1 MSKYEV
7 LQLCEAY
14 KDEWNDCVLN
24 SKLGYVYDF
33 YQMLV
38 KCEYEQSTNL
48 TFAIKDVKENTIVLI
63 MPLYNR
69 SSILINDQAG
79 TKSFYCRY
87 GPVIRNGLSKK
98 ETIEIKEIFLKNLKR
113 LLKAYY
119 QKEIFVELAA
129 LCSYGFPN
137 YNAVNPLIFWGF
149 EPRVRYSWIIDLRND
164 EYTLFENLNR
174 TTRKSIKRISNESRF
189 FVRESVDES
198 IDLDFEKFLI
208 LSDETYHRNG
218 IKSKSRDYY
227 WNQFYCIN
235 ISERRIFF
243 LENIDG
249 KIPEA
254 ALMVHL
260 YKNTARITW
269 VVSADIRNRDVVK
282 FLIYKVMLQLKS
294 NGTNYL
300 EMGGAYPYLPITDKR
315 RGISDFKRSFG
326 GFLHPI
332 YMGYFTL

>member
-113 LLKAYY
+113 LLKAYNH
-119 QKEIFVELAA
+119 AHMD
-129 LCSYGFPN
+129 S
-137 YNAVNPLIFWGF
+137 LITMLL
-149 EPRVRYSWIIDLRND
+149 IH
-164 EYTLFENLNR
+164 LFSGDSNR
-174 TTRKSIKRISNESRF
+174 EF
-189 FVRESVDES
+189 
-198 IDLDFEKFLI
+198 
-208 LSDETYHRNG
+208 
-218 IKSKSRDYY
+218 
-227 WNQFYCIN
+227 
-235 ISERRIFF
+235 
-243 LENIDG
+243 
-249 KIPEA
+249 
-254 ALMVHL
+254 
-260 YKNTARITW
+260 
-269 VVSADIRNRDVVK
+269 DIRGL
-282 FLIYKVMLQLKS
+282 LIYVMMNTHYLK
-294 NGTNYL
+294 
-300 EMGGAYPYLPITDKR
+300 I
-315 RGISDFKRSFG
+315 
-326 GFLHPI
+326 
-332 YMGYFTL
+332 